1 MKFRSPGDDIVLTK
15 ELAEMR
21 DELTPKQIEFAH
33 HLVAQENRKTA
44 TECAIMAGYSPKT
57 ARQIASQ
64 LQSHKEYP
72 KVHAYIRSLQ
82 EDLWN
87 KYKISPATHMRR
99 LHEIGLRAENPSSK
113 DITEF
118 DMKPDLKTA
127 LAAEIS
133 RGKAAGYYEK
143 KEKVRDKSIGQRG
156 SKRGRFIFGR
166 GPWLVSFQS
175 ISGRLSPCSR
185 STNHGRL
192 SLSLRLS
199 VCLFLFLNN
208 YSIFY
213 THEKSP
219 GFLRGS

>member
-82 EDLWN
+82 EDLWA
-87 KYKISPATHMRR
+87 KGVEERAIYFWPGAVAR
-99 LHEIGLRAENPSSK
+99 LL
-113 DITEF
+113 
-118 DMKPDLKTA
+118 
-127 LAAEIS
+127 
-133 RGKAAGYYEK
+133 
-143 KEKVRDKSIGQRG
+143 
-156 SKRGRFIFGR
+156 FIFGR

>member
-1 MKFRSPGDDIVLTK
+1 MCNYG
-15 ELAEMR
+15 
-21 DELTPKQIEFAH
+21 
-33 HLVAQENRKTA
+33 
-44 TECAIMAGYSPKT
+44 GYSPKT

-113 DITEF
+113 DINEF

-133 RGKAAGYYEK
+133 RGKAAGYYEAK
-143 KEKVRDKSIGQRG
+143 GVEERAIYFWPGAVARE
-156 SKRGRFIFGR
+156 
-166 GPWLVSFQS
+166 
-175 ISGRLSPCSR
+175 
-185 STNHGRL
+185 
-192 SLSLRLS
+192 LS
-199 VCLFLFLNN
+199 VNFREVEPLFTVHQPWTLEL
-208 YSIFY
+208 
-213 THEKSP
+213 EP
-219 GFLRGS
+219 ALERVLVPVPE